1 MKLSTRSRYGARA
14 ALEIA
19 RSWGKGHVKRSDI
32 AERQGISKA
41 YLENILIALKNSGIV
56 QTVRGASGGFAL
68 ARSPAE
74 ISLLDVFEALEG
86 DLAPVECAARP
97 ETCRRSLECVMRPVY
112 ERLRKAQEGV
122 LKAYTLQDL
131 VDNAARSGRADF
143 SI

>member
-1 MKLSTRSRYGARA
+1 MRLSTRARYGARA

-19 RSWGKGHVKRSDI
+19 RNWGKGQTRRRDI

-41 YLENILIALKNSGIV
+41 YLENILIALKSGGIV

-68 ARSPAE
+68 TRSPGG
-74 ISLLDVFEALEG
+74 ISLLDVFNALEG
-86 DLAPVECAARP
+86 DLAPVECAVKP
-97 ETCRRSLECVMRPVY
+97 ESCARSLACAMRPVY

-131 VDNAARSGRADF
+131 VDNAAQGARPDF
-143 SI
+143 CI